1 MPALDPEDFAT
12 RQAGTKTP
20 PGLSIWSDRWPAV
33 QHQMPSRR
41 ARAGTLPSRMPA
53 INTQTPTNPPDQLGS
68 LALLSPDGNDVLWDN
83 HSPPRRP
90 FLPGRGTVDNLMRPN
105 SARVRSGSL
114 NSLAAGP
121 FMPSNSIWSSSSA
134 GASSLSPASSVG
146 PETIDDQDPM
156 RFYNI
161 ELQKSSEPSRLR
173 SYTLTSPA
181 AYDKPVMPVG
191 SAAPGAPPASSAA
204 AGVPP
209 VASKL
214 SVNHL
219 GHMAAP
225 SPLNWARPRAQTLSN
240 VPTATNNLPLGV
252 LGKQRQ
258 PMHELPNGP
267 PVVTEDPSALRTNTI
282 WISNVP
288 HNITE
293 YTLQAVFGVFGR
305 IEASRVY
312 ALKHC
317 GVVTFQEPSS
327 AAAAQAARNGTEL
340 FAGLGPSVVK
350 LVKPNEGSLTPP
362 LKTTSPGSPPSSG
375 IAYILQS
382 LEVSPVEVASSM
394 AALKRG
400 EDFIVT
406 EEIIGPQEPT
416 QERVYGSGILRET
429 RKRIDMGAIGP
440 KELEEL
446 ALDAMSELPQLASDY
461 IGNTV
466 VQQLFERCSEDIKDM
481 MTRALMP
488 VLAYTGTHKNG
499 TWATQKVIGVANT
512 KRQFSMITKALQPYT
527 VGLLLDQFGNYV
539 IQGCLR
545 FGAPW
550 NDWVFEACA
559 THLPEIAA
567 GRFGARAVRTCLE
580 SPHTTKQHQRL
591 VAAAIIHHTPQLAVN
606 PNGVLLVTWL
616 LDTYPLAGPQRW
628 GLVAAQLVPH
638 LSQMCIS
645 KLAGLTVL
653 KVITNKVDPAAG
665 RLLLN
670 TLLEPTSDAVPPAL
684 EQVLQDPAH
693 GPMFLYRLLTVGL
706 PDTSLERH
714 VAINKIRMVLLQPG
728 AVVPNHKRL
737 LEEVGLLHVL
747 MPEDAGLASQ

>member
-1 MPALDPEDFAT
+1 M
-12 RQAGTKTP
+12 
-20 PGLSIWSDRWPAV
+20 
-33 QHQMPSRR
+33 
-41 ARAGTLPSRMPA
+41 
-53 INTQTPTNPPDQLGS
+53 
-68 LALLSPDGNDVLWDN
+68 
-83 HSPPRRP
+83 
-90 FLPGRGTVDNLMRPN
+90 DNLMRPN

-134 GASSLSPASSVG
+134 GASSLSPASSAG

-156 RFYNI
+156 RFFNMD
-161 ELQKSSEPSRLR
+161 LQKGSESSRLR
-173 SYTLTSPA
+173 SFTLTSPA
-181 AYDKPVMPVG
+181 TYDKPTMPVG
-191 SAAPGAPPASSAA
+191 SAAPGAPPASSATSA
-204 AGVPP
+204 MQGAQPLPVNPLATMPVPP
-209 VASKL
+209 SY
-214 SVNHL
+214 
-219 GHMAAP
+219 
-225 SPLNWARPRAQTLSN
+225 NWNRPRAQTLSS
-240 VPTATNNLPLGV
+240 ATTLGSASVPLGRF
-252 LGKQRQ
+252 GKPHQYS
-258 PMHELPNGP
+258 HEFPNASAA
-267 PVVTEDPSALRTNTI
+267 VVDDVPANTI

-288 HNITE
+288 PTVTE
-293 YTLQAVFGVFGR
+293 YALHAMFGGFGR
-305 IEASRVY
+305 IEAARVL

-317 GVVTFQEPSS
+317 GFVTFQDAAS
-327 AAAAQAARNGTEL
+327 AAAASAARNGAEL
-340 FAGLGPSVVK
+340 FAGRGPSTVG
-350 LVKPNEGSLTPP
+350 LVQPGDGSPTPP
-362 LKTTSPGSPPSSG
+362 PKARSPGLAPSSG
-375 IAYILQS
+375 IAYILQR
-382 LEVSPVEVASSM
+382 LDATPAEIAASM

-400 EDFIVT
+400 EDSTVTDEIVAPH
-406 EEIIGPQEPT
+406 ESA
-416 QERVYGSGILRET
+416 QERVYGSAVLRET
-429 RKRIDMGAIGP
+429 RKRIDVGAIGSH
-440 KELEEL
+440 EIEEL

-466 VQQLFERCSEDIKDM
+466 VQQLFERCSEDVKDM
-481 MTRALMP
+481 MTRVLIP

-499 TWATQKVIGVANT
+499 TWATQKVIGVAST
-512 KRQFSMITKALQPYT
+512 KRQFSMITTALQPYT
-527 VGLLLDQFGNYV
+527 VTLLLDQFGNYV

-559 THLPEIAA
+559 THLPEIAS

-628 GLVAAQLVPH
+628 GLVAAQLAPH
-638 LSQMCIS
+638 LGQMCTS

-653 KVITNKVDPAAG
+653 KVISNRVDPAAG
-665 RLLLN
+665 RMLLN
-670 TLLEPTSDAVPPAL
+670 TLLEPTSDAVPAPL
-684 EQVLQDPAH
+684 EEILSDPAH

-706 PDTSLERH
+706 SDTSLERH

-747 MPEDAGLASQ
+747 MPDDTGLASQ